1 MGFINN
7 EMVLNTVGQA
17 YTDQIAVVTG
27 ASRGL
32 GSHIAIY
39 LAQLGI
45 KVIFTYKSC
54 SDQAQL
60 VSEDIISRGGQCN
73 YYQLDVTKD
82 KQVEDFFSLL
92 SRDYSHIDILIN
104 NAGISIDG
112 VSWKLSSEDWQAVID
127 TNLKGTFLCTK
138 FVLPFMRAN
147 GYGRII
153 NIASVVAECG
163 VPGASAYGASKAG
176 VIGLTRSIA
185 KEVAQKGITVN
196 ALALGYFNEGL
207 LYSIDQKTLNALK
220 EQIPM
225 KRFGE
230 IDELLWAIHFLVAP
244 QASYITGEVININGG
259 YFVG

>member
-1 MGFINN
+1 MGR
-7 EMVLNTVGQA
+7 E
-17 YTDQIAVVTG
+17 YSDQIAVVTG

-32 GSHIAIY
+32 GRHIAIY
-39 LAQLGI
+39 LAQMGI
-45 KVIFTYKSC
+45 NVVFTYKSRG
-54 SDQAQL
+54 DQAKL
-60 VSEDIISRGGQCN
+60 VYEDIISKGGQCK

-82 KQVEDFFSLL
+82 KQVEDFFNLL
-92 SRDYSHIDILIN
+92 SKDYTHIDILIN

-112 VSWKLSSEDWQAVID
+112 LSWKLSSEDWQSVID
-127 TNLKGTFLCTK
+127 TNLKGPFLCSK

-147 GYGRII
+147 HYGRII
-153 NIASVVAECG
+153 NITSVVAECG

-185 KEVAQKGITVN
+185 REVAQKGITVN

-207 LYSIDQKTLNALK
+207 LYSIDQETLNVLK

-230 IDELLWAIHFLVAP
+230 IDELLWAINFLCAP
-244 QASYITGEVININGG
+244 QAGYITGEVININGG